1 MKKTIIAL
9 SSVLLSM
16 QAYAQVNVKDVWA
29 RATVAQQQSTGIFLQ
44 IQSPKEAKLV
54 GVSAKI
60 GMAEIHE
67 MSMDNNVMKMR
78 EVESIVLPAGK
89 TVELKPGGYHIMLM
103 QLKQQVKEGDEIDL
117 TLTVETADKKRETIE
132 VKAKARA
139 MNGMKMQK
147 H

>member
-16 QAYAQVNVKDVWA
+16 QAYAQVSVKDVWA
-29 RATVAQQQSTGIFLQ
+29 RATVVQQQSTGIFLQ
-44 IQSPKEAKLV
+44 IQSTKEAKLV
-54 GVSAKI
+54 GVSTKI

-78 EVESIVLPAGK
+78 EVESIALPAGK
-89 TVELKPGGYHIMLM
+89 TVELKPGGYHIMVM
-103 QLKQQVKEGDEIDL
+103 QLKQLVKEGDEIDL
-117 TLTVETADKKRETIE
+117 TLTLETADKKRETIE